1 MTLRFEKKEIY
12 TLLLALV
19 LLAGSIFAGYYFYL
33 SPKKQEVET
42 QTANLK
48 AEKQLLAQLQEKATG
63 KDPVTAESI
72 AVLQRKV
79 PVKAQLEQLILDL
92 EQAEVVSDSLITSMT
107 FSEADVKAP
116 TPTNTEEQKSDQ
128 DKTNPEGKEAE
139 SKDKGTDTATTDKEQ
154 NAETEKD
161 DGKTDQVELPQFE
174 PTPLPA
180 GIKRITATLK
190 VESAT
195 YENLKKFIDALENLP
210 RTIMV
215 ESVAFSGTEEVKKV
229 GDKVE
234 KLAYSLSISA
244 FYMPGLTDLQNM
256 LPELVAPKPSNK
268 TNPFYISPDIP

>member
-19 LLAGSIFAGYYFYL
+19 LIIGSIFAGYYFYI
-33 SPKKQEVET
+33 SPKKQDIET
-42 QTANLK
+42 QTATLK
-48 AEKQLLAQLQEKATG
+48 SEKQLLATLQEKASV
-63 KDPVTAESI
+63 KNPVTAESI

-116 TPTNTEEQKSDQ
+116 ANTVAQNQE
-128 DKTNPEGKEAE
+128 KE
-139 SKDKGTDTATTDKEQ
+139 KET
-154 NAETEKD
+154 TEKD
-161 DGKTDQVELPQFE
+161 KDTEKETDAEDNQEDDKTEAVDLPEFV

-195 YENLKKFIDALENLP
+195 YENLKKFIDSLENLP

-215 ESVAFSGTEEVKKV
+215 ESVAFSGTEEVKKA
-229 GDKVE
+229 DSETK

-244 FYMPGLTDLQNM
+244 FYMPGLTDLQSM

-268 TNPFYISPDIP
+268 TNPFFISPDIP